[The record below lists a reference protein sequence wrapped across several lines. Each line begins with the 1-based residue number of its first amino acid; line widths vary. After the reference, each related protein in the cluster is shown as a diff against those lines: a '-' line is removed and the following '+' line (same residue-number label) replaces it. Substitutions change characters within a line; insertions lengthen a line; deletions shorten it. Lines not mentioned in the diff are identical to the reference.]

1 MSGFSVQIF
10 TSAGTPV
17 STLERLEFTPSWYS
31 SMAVGGYEKA
41 EVRVDGPQD
50 SILSTLRMLGN
61 TIHIRNANHTLVWV
75 GMIEEVLV
83 TYGAMQVGQS
93 IKDIANRI
101 KIAYTEASVD
111 GTLERL
117 TTDWAEDTESI
128 TRYGYSE
135 KLMTK
140 ADVSTAQA
148 EAYRDT
154 MLATLKDPTPIIR
167 SLRGANA
174 PSATM
179 TCVGQWSLLSR
190 QLYAQTAGLLE
201 YNTTGGS
208 DQLLGVGRTSDQFG
222 FSATKITDFD
232 NRVDALPTDVSVI
245 ISGSTSNDQTVRTIR
260 NGVDGESYTSTTIS
274 FDPTDDILDVAGA
287 GLSFLNDYDIIDVS
301 GSSSNDEVR
310 IVTNAINAEHIT
322 VGGTAITTEA
332 AGPSITITQAGYV
345 ETDATFTDELPGE
358 TVTLTVH
365 GVKIAQKFT
374 LAADNTWTVNDIAI
388 RIKKIGTPLDNV
400 VVALYSDSSGSPD
413 TLIESVSIAAED
425 IASTMAWK
433 KFTFT
438 NANSIA
444 YGTDYWIVVSRSGAN
459 GMVNYYVVDVAEDL
473 GYTGGNLKLWTGA
486 AWVARDPDAD
496 MPFIIRGA
504 TETTA
509 QIGEILTDAAQF
521 IDGYDLQQVS
531 GVESNQYREGDGTAL
546 FEIEKLL
553 DSGTD
558 YAARLLAKID
568 ANNIVS
574 IYEQP
579 SSDIGTDLIMM
590 SDGALTQPNG
600 VPVEPGVLPTAKW
613 LRIHGI
619 PTGVDHLAPLSK
631 FFIERAEYH
640 VDSGEWSLEPP
651 GTDSVWDLGMSVE

>member
-1 MSGFSVQIF
+1 MSGFSVQVF

-232 NRVDALPTDVSVI
+232 
-245 ISGSTSNDQTVRTIR
+245 
-260 NGVDGESYTSTTIS
+260 
-274 FDPTDDILDVAGA
+274 
-287 GLSFLNDYDIIDVS
+287 LSLI
-301 GSSSNDEVR
+301 
-310 IVTNAINAEHIT
+310 HI
-322 VGGTAITTEA
+322 
-332 AGPSITITQAGYV
+332 
-345 ETDATFTDELPGE
+345 
-358 TVTLTVH
+358 
-365 GVKIAQKFT
+365 
-374 LAADNTWTVNDIAI
+374 
-388 RIKKIGTPLDNV
+388 
-400 VVALYSDSSGSPD
+400 
-413 TLIESVSIAAED
+413 
-425 IASTMAWK
+425 
-433 KFTFT
+433 
-438 NANSIA
+438 
-444 YGTDYWIVVSRSGAN
+444 
-459 GMVNYYVVDVAEDL
+459 
-473 GYTGGNLKLWTGA
+473 
-486 AWVARDPDAD
+486 
-496 MPFIIRGA
+496 
-504 TETTA
+504 
-509 QIGEILTDAAQF
+509 
-521 IDGYDLQQVS
+521 
-531 GVESNQYREGDGTAL
+531 
-546 FEIEKLL
+546 
-553 DSGTD
+553 
-558 YAARLLAKID
+558 
-568 ANNIVS
+568 
-574 IYEQP
+574 
-579 SSDIGTDLIMM
+579 
-590 SDGALTQPNG
+590 
-600 VPVEPGVLPTAKW
+600 
-613 LRIHGI
+613 
-619 PTGVDHLAPLSK
+619 
-631 FFIERAEYH
+631 
-640 VDSGEWSLEPP
+640 
-651 GTDSVWDLGMSVE
+651 